1 MATVYDA
8 HFYEDQATGSLAS
21 SAEYVPYI
29 LELTRAKSVVDVGCG
44 VGTWLRTYAEAG
56 TKQIL
61 GLDGQWVDPTKLYIP
76 KDKFLSVDLLRLPR
90 LGRRFDIAQSL
101 EVAEHLPHSHAASFV
116 QFLTG
121 LSDIVVFSAASPN
134 QGGTDHINERWPSYW
149 RSYFESRGYAL
160 YDVFRPR
167 FWSNDKVMWWYAQ
180 NTFLYVKR
188 ERRSALAL
196 SPDHPEGFIYPE
208 RIVHPRRIDPAYN
221 GRNGI
226 RDLLRAAPS
235 ALTSTLRRHM
245 PRQLTSLF

>member
-8 HFYEDQATGSLAS
+8 HFYDDQAAGSFAS
-21 SAEYVPYI
+21 SAQYVPYI

-44 VGTWLRTYAEAG
+44 VGTWLQTYAHAG
-56 TKQIL
+56 VSDIL
-61 GLDGQWVDPTKLYIP
+61 GIDGSWVDTSKLYIP
-76 KDKFLSVDLLRLPR
+76 KDKFRPVDLLQLPR
-90 LGRRFDIAQSL
+90 IERRFDLAQSL
-101 EVAEHLPHSHAASFV
+101 EVAEHLPHSHAAQFV
-116 QFLTG
+116 EFLTS
-121 LSDIVVFSAASPN
+121 LSDVVVFSAASPH

-149 RSYFESRGYAL
+149 RAHFESFGYAL
-160 YDVFRPR
+160 FDVFRPR
-167 FWSNDKVMWWYAQ
+167 FWSSEKVMWWYAQ

-196 SPDHPEGFIYPE
+196 DPAQPEGFVYPE

-221 GRNGI
+221 GKPGI

-235 ALTSTLRRHM
+235 ALSSTMRRHM